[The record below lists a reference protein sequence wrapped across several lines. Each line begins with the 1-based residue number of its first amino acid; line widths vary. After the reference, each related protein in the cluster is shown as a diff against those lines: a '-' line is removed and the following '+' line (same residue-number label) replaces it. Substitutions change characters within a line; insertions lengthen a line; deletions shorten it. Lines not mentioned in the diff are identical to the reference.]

1 MGEERIVTL
10 TGWTHRLHT
19 NTKRKCVSI
28 LCVAEHSITNFNGDG
43 VNTHPLKTSCRRPQ
57 SSEGTKRVTPKELV
71 SSNAWLTH
79 AGHAKKTKEWDGRG
93 AHSYTDGMD
102 SQTAHKHKE
111 KMC

>member
-1 MGEERIVTL
+1 MERKHKSGMGGGCIVTL
-10 TGWTHRLHT
+10 TGWTHPLHT

-28 LCVAEHSITNFNGDG
+28 LCIPEAS
-43 VNTHPLKTSCRRPQ
+43 LMR
-57 SSEGTKRVTPKELV
+57 
-71 SSNAWLTH
+71 H
-79 AGHAKKTKEWDGRG
+79 AGQGKKTKEWDGRG